1 MKEEIKKLQSKILKE
16 YEDNPRAYHT
26 DTFEKWLC
34 EKIEQTYKQCGENI
48 LEELI
53 KIENERWEDAKHCT
67 CLGYAII
74 QVAGGDDGDID
85 ELERRLKL
93 MHNKQ

>member
-1 MKEEIKKLQSKILKE
+1 MTDNRSWSWEDVLKKQ
-16 YEDNPRAYHT
+16 
-26 DTFEKWLC
+26 DTL
-34 EKIEQTYKQCGENI
+34 IEQTYKQCGENI

-93 MHNKQ
+93 MRNKQ